1 MVSIKD
7 KLLRRIKGHG
17 TGWAFSCSD
26 FSDLAT
32 PASIRWNLLKLK
44 EGKEIR
50 QILRGV
56 YDFPPYSELLQEQLP
71 PDVDNVARAIA
82 RKNVWNIQV
91 SGNAALYFLGLSTQ
105 VPGRFVYY
113 SDGPTKTY
121 TFDTA
126 CLEFKHISKKESV
139 FHLRKSELI
148 AQAIRAIGKD
158 GMTDF
163 AEKTIASHVSDEA
176 EWQRILKDLR
186 PAAEWVINI
195 VQKIH
200 DLHE

>member
-1 MVSIKD
+1 MKSIKD
-7 KLLRRIKGHG
+7 KLLRRIVGHG
-17 TGWAFSCSD
+17 AGWAFSCSD

-32 PASIRWNLLKLK
+32 PASVRWNLLKLK
-44 EGKEIR
+44 EGKVIR
-50 QILRGV
+50 QVLRGV
-56 YDFPPYSELLQEQLP
+56 YDYPRYSKLLQEQLP

-82 RKNVWNIQV
+82 RKNAWNIQV

-126 CLEFKHISKKESV
+126 CLEFKHISQKESA

-148 AQAIRAIGKD
+148 TQAIRALGKD
-158 GMTDF
+158 GITNT
-163 AEKTIASHVSDEA
+163 AAKTIASHVTDEA

-186 PAAEWVINI
+186 PAADWVIQIAQNI
-195 VQKIH
+195 H
-200 DLHE
+200 NHHA